1 MAGVFTIAK
10 KELMD
15 IFSEK
20 KFLLIFGTLLIVV
33 LVSTFQGALSY
44 SQSQSQTG
52 TIITGSGT
60 IPGGGAP
67 GDTPRPVMI
76 GSAQGLSMALSSMIT
91 NFSLVGGVLALAI
104 SFDTI
109 NGERQTGSMKT
120 LLSYPIYRDKIV
132 YGKYLGGLAVIGIVS
147 AITFIAGL
155 GVFVGFS
162 GLALTADT
170 MIRFFMFFLVSL
182 VYMAIFLAV
191 GLLLSIAMPQ
201 PSTSLLASM
210 IVWLASIQLIP
221 NIGYAIAQILYPV
234 RIRFQGGAPSFTS
247 QPGFEAIRTIISA
260 LSPSSTYEQ
269 IVNNLLTTNRMQ
281 FSSGAVAVVSQGV
294 DQSLLTSAPY
304 LIYFAVILV
313 AIFAGAYVLF
323 MRQEIR

>member
-1 MAGVFTIAK
+1 MAGIFTIAK
-10 KELMD
+10 KELLD

-20 KFLLIFGTLLIVV
+20 KFLLIFMTLLIVV

-52 TIITGSGT
+52 TIQIG
-60 IPGGGAP
+60 PREGGNGP
-67 GDTPRPVMI
+67 GDNPRPI
-76 GSAQGLSMALSSMIT
+76 TINSAQGLSTALSSMIT

-132 YGKYLGGLAVIGIVS
+132 YGKYLGGLAVVAIVS
-147 AITFIAGL
+147 TITFIAGM
-155 GVFVGFS
+155 GVFLGFS

-170 MIRFFMFFLVSL
+170 LIRFFVFYLVSL

-191 GLLLSIAMPQ
+191 GLLLSIVTPQ

-210 IVWLASIQLIP
+210 IIWLASIQLIP

-234 RIRFQGGAPSFTS
+234 RIRFQGGAPSFTA
-247 QPGFEAIRTIISA
+247 QPGFETIRTIISA
-260 LSPSSTYEQ
+260 LSPSTTYEQ
-269 IVNNLLTTNRMQ
+269 IVNNLLTTNTIQ
-281 FSSGAVAVVSQGV
+281 FSSGAVVIVSQGV
-294 DQSLLTSAPY
+294 DQALLASAPY
-304 LIYFAVILV
+304 LIYFVVILIL
-313 AIFAGAYVLF
+313 IFAGAYALF

>member
-52 TIITGSGT
+52 TIEFG
-60 IPGGGAP
+60 PGGGVP
-67 GDTPRPVMI
+67 GSGDTPRLI
-76 GSAQGLSMALSSMIT
+76 DIRSARGLSTALSSMIT

-120 LLSYPIYRDKIV
+120 LLSYPIYRDKII
-132 YGKYLGGLAVIGIVS
+132 YGKYLGGLAVICIVS
-147 AITFIAGL
+147 AITFIAGM

-170 MIRFFMFFLVSL
+170 VLRLVMFFLVSL
-182 VYMAIFLAV
+182 VYMAIFLAI
-191 GLLLSIAMPQ
+191 GLLFSIAMPQ
-201 PSTSLLASM
+201 PATSLLASM

-281 FSSGAVAVVSQGV
+281 FSSGAVAVVSQSV

-304 LIYFAVILV
+304 IIYFAVILV
-313 AIFAGAYVLF
+313 AIFAGAYALF

>member
-52 TIITGSGT
+52 TIVIG
-60 IPGGGAP
+60 PGGGVP
-67 GDTPRPVMI
+67 GSGDTPRPINI

-109 NGERQTGSMKT
+109 NGERQSGSMKT

-132 YGKYLGGLAVIGIVS
+132 YGKYLGGLAVISIVS
-147 AITFIAGL
+147 AITFIAGM

-170 MIRFFMFFLVSL
+170 MLRLVMFFLVSL
-182 VYMAIFLAV
+182 VYMAIFLAI
-191 GLLLSIAMPQ
+191 GLLFSIAMPQ
-201 PSTSLLASM
+201 PATSLLASM

-234 RIRFQGGAPSFTS
+234 RIRFQSGAPSFTS
-247 QPGFEAIRTIISA
+247 QPGFETIRAIISA
-260 LSPSSTYEQ
+260 LSPSTTYEQ

-281 FSSGAVAVVSQGV
+281 FSSGAVAVVSQSV
-294 DQSLLTSAPY
+294 DQALLASAPY
-304 LIYFAVILV
+304 IIYFAVILV